1 MAKQAVASYRRR
13 GAHAAARRPVTP
25 FVSVKR
31 DPQPAVG
38 GHAPRSGGAGGVV
51 SGLRSRSRQLKL
63 GAAGLAA
70 ALLVAGIATG
80 IVSGEPSAEPAAQ
93 SFLLAWAQG
102 QYKEAAALTTG
113 PPGPVATALRT
124 AYQQLGAAAYYLSM
138 GQVSQHSGVATAYF
152 HASVDLG
159 QDGAAWD
166 YTGHFTLRKIS
177 SSWKVVWS
185 PAVINPGLRQG
196 ERMAVVTRMQNRA
209 PLLDAGGGSLIRP
222 SPAWIAQVRPGELRD
237 PQATAQAFAGATGLD
252 SEQVL
257 SVIRAA
263 PQSAPL
269 TLLTMQ
275 PAAYR
280 KLRHKLGKVPGL
292 TMRRVFRRLF
302 NSIASDVTGSVGTEI
317 AHALQEQGIAYRPG
331 TTVGV
336 SGLQQVYQRM
346 LAGTPQT
353 EVVTEN
359 AAGHQVAVLK
369 KWAGQPG
376 TAVRTTIDG
385 GVQAAADRA
394 LAGQSS
400 AAAIIAVNSS
410 NGHVLAVANR
420 NAAGAPKID
429 PLNGQ
434 YQPGN
439 AFTIVST
446 AALLSGGK
454 VSLDTPIPCR
464 ASTSVGGRT
473 FSNVPGTPRLGPA
486 PPFSSDFE
494 QSCGTAFTTLSLGLT
509 GSKLATSAANF
520 GLGLDWHLPL
530 SAFTG
535 SFRPAAT
542 QAGLAANTVGQQG
555 VEVSPL
561 DMALVAAG
569 VDAGTWH
576 PPVLVTSPPDPGL
589 SPRAVAGAQTVGAL
603 RQLMRAVVT
612 NGAARSADLRGAAVS
627 GQVGTAQLTPG
638 SKWWAHWFVGYRGG
652 VAFAVL
658 QLSKGSG
665 GSAVPLGRSFL
676 AGLGG

>member
-13 GAHAAARRPVTP
+13 GAHAARRPVTP

-51 SGLRSRSRQLKL
+51 SGLRLRSRQLKL

-93 SFLLAWAQG
+93 NFLLDWAQG
-102 QYKEAAALTTG
+102 QYKQAAALTTG
-113 PPGPVATALRT
+113 PAGPVTSTLRT
-124 AYQQLGAAAYYLSM
+124 AYEQLGAAAYYLSM

-196 ERMAVVTRMQNRA
+196 ERMAVVTRMPNRA
-209 PLLDAGGGSLIRP
+209 RILDAGGGSLIRP
-222 SPAWIAQVRPGELRD
+222 SAAWIAQVRPGELRD
-237 PQATAQAFAGATGLD
+237 PETTASRFAAATGLD
-252 SEQVL
+252 EEQVL

-269 TLLTMQ
+269 TLLTLQ
-275 PAAYR
+275 PSAYQ
-280 KLRHKLGKVPGL
+280 KLRHKLGTVPGL
-292 TMRRVFRRLF
+292 TMRRVSRRLF
-302 NSIASDVTGSVGTEI
+302 DSVASDVTGSVGTEI
-317 AHALQEQGIAYRPG
+317 AQALQKQGISYRPG
-331 TTVGV
+331 TTVGT

-353 EVVTEN
+353 MVVAEN
-359 AAGHQVAVLK
+359 AAGHQVTVLK
-369 KWAGQPG
+369 KWDGQPG
-376 TAVRTTIDG
+376 TPVRTTIDG

-394 LAGQSS
+394 LAGQPA

-410 NGHVLAVANR
+410 NGRVLAVANR
-420 NAAGAPKID
+420 NAARAPKID

-464 ASTSVGGRT
+464 SSTSVGGRT
-473 FSNVPGTPRLGPA
+473 FSNVPATPRLGPA

-520 GLGLDWHLPL
+520 GLGLNWHLPL

-535 SFRPAAT
+535 SFHPAVT

-589 SPRAVAGAQTVGAL
+589 NPRAVAGAQTVGAL

-612 NGAARSADLRGAAVS
+612 NGAARSADLGGAAVS
-627 GQVGTAQLTPG
+627 GQVGTAQVTPG

>member
-13 GAHAAARRPVTP
+13 GAHAAARKPVAP
-25 FVSVKR
+25 VVSVKR

-38 GHAPRSGGAGGVV
+38 GHAPRSDGAGGVV

-63 GAAGLAA
+63 GAAGLVV
-70 ALLVAGIATG
+70 ALLVAGVATG

-93 SFLLAWAQG
+93 NFLLAWAQG

-113 PPGPVATALRT
+113 PPGPVTTALRT
-124 AYQQLGAAAYYLSM
+124 AYEQLGAAAYYLSM
-138 GQVSQHSGVATAYF
+138 GQISQHSGVATAYF

-166 YTGHFTLRKIS
+166 YEGHFTLRKVAG
-177 SSWKVVWS
+177 SWKVVWS
-185 PAVINPGLRQG
+185 PAVINPGLRPG
-196 ERMAVVTRMQNRA
+196 MRMAVVTRMPNRA
-209 PLLDAGGGSLIRP
+209 RVLDAGGGSLIRP
-222 SPAWIAQVRPGELRD
+222 SAAWIAQVRPGQLSNPE
-237 PQATAQAFAGATGLD
+237 ATATAFADVTGLD
-252 SEQVL
+252 EEQVL

-269 TLLTMQ
+269 PLLTLE
-275 PAAYR
+275 PSAFHKLRR
-280 KLRHKLGKVPGL
+280 KLDRVPGL
-292 TMRRVFRRLF
+292 TLRRVSRRLF
-302 NSIASDVTGSVGTEI
+302 SSVASDVTGTVGTEI
-317 AHALQEQGIAYRPG
+317 APALQEQGIAYRPG
-331 TTVGV
+331 TTVGL

-346 LAGTPQT
+346 LAGTAQT
-353 EVVTEN
+353 EVVAEN
-359 AAGHQVAVLK
+359 AAGQQVVLR
-369 KWAGQPG
+369 KWDGQPG
-376 TAVRTTIDG
+376 TPVRTTIDG
-385 GVQAAADRA
+385 GVQTAADRA
-394 LAGQSS
+394 LAGQPS
-400 AAAIIAVNSS
+400 AAAIIAVQAS
-410 NGHVLAVANR
+410 NGHVLAVADR

-446 AALLSGGK
+446 AALLSGGRL
-454 VSLDTPIPCR
+454 SLDTPIPCR

-473 FSNVPGTPRLGPA
+473 FSNVPAAPRLGAA

-494 QSCGTAFTTLSLGLT
+494 QSCGTAFTQLSLGLT
-509 GSKLATSAANF
+509 GSRLATSASNF
-520 GLGLDWHLPL
+520 GLGLDWRLPL

-535 SFRPAAT
+535 SFRAAAT

-612 NGAARSADLRGAAVS
+612 NGAARSANLRGAPVS
-627 GQVGTAQLTPG
+627 GQVGTAQVTPG
-638 SKWWAHWFVGYRGG
+638 AKWWANWFVGYRDG

-658 QLSKGSG
+658 QLTKSSA

>member
-13 GAHAAARRPVTP
+13 GAHAAARKPAAP
-25 FVSVKR
+25 DVSVKR

-63 GAAGLAA
+63 GAAGLAC
-70 ALLVAGIATG
+70 ALLVAGVATG
-80 IVSGEPSAEPAAQ
+80 IAGGEPSAEPAAQ
-93 SFLLAWAQG
+93 NFLLAWAQG

-113 PPGPVATALRT
+113 PPGPVTTALRT

-138 GQVSQHSGVATAYF
+138 GRVSQHSGVATAYF
-152 HASVDLG
+152 QASVDLG

-166 YTGHFTLRKIS
+166 YQGHFTLRKVAG
-177 SSWKVVWS
+177 SWKVVWS
-185 PAVINPGLRQG
+185 PAVIHPGLRQG
-196 ERMAVVTRMQNRA
+196 ERMAVVTRMPKRA
-209 PLLDAGGGSLIRP
+209 GVLDAGGGSLIRL
-222 SPAWIAQVRPGELRD
+222 SAAWIAQVRPGQLSNPE
-237 PQATAQAFAGATGLD
+237 ATASAFADATGLD
-252 SEQVL
+252 QEQVL

-269 TLLTMQ
+269 PLLTLA
-275 PAAYR
+275 PSAFHKLRR
-280 KLRHKLGKVPGL
+280 KLDRVPGL
-292 TMRRVFRRLF
+292 TMRRVSRRLF
-302 NSIASDVTGSVGTEI
+302 SSVASDVTGSVGTEI
-317 AHALQEQGIAYRPG
+317 APALQEQGIAYRPG

-346 LAGTPQT
+346 LAGTAQT
-353 EVVTEN
+353 EVVAEN
-359 AAGHQVAVLK
+359 AAGHVSVLK
-369 KWAGQPG
+369 MWDGQRG
-376 TAVRTTIDG
+376 TPVRTTIDG
-385 GVQAAADRA
+385 GVQTAADRA

-400 AAAIIAVNSS
+400 AAAIIAVQAS

-434 YQPGN
+434 FQPGN

-446 AALLSGGK
+446 AALLSGGRL
-454 VSLDTPIPCR
+454 SLDTPIPCR
-464 ASTSVGGRT
+464 ASTSVGGKT
-473 FSNVPGTPRLGPA
+473 FSNVPAAPRQPA
-486 PPFSSDFE
+486 ATISSDFE

-509 GSKLATSAANF
+509 GSKLATSASNF
-520 GLGLDWHLPL
+520 GLGLDWRLPL

-535 SFRPAAT
+535 SFRAAAT

-561 DMALVAAG
+561 NMALVAAG

-612 NGAARSADLRGAAVS
+612 NGAARSANLRGAPVS
-627 GQVGTAQLTPG
+627 GQVGTVQVTPG

-658 QLSKGSG
+658 QLTKGSG

-676 AGLGG
+676 SGVGG

>member
-13 GAHAAARRPVTP
+13 GAHAAARKPAAP

-38 GHAPRSGGAGGVV
+38 GHAPGSGGAGGVV

-63 GAAGLAA
+63 GAAGLVC

-93 SFLLAWAQG
+93 NFLLAWAQG

-113 PPGPVATALRT
+113 PSGPVTTALRT

-138 GQVSQHSGVATAYF
+138 GPVSQHSGVATAYF

-159 QDGAAWD
+159 QDGASWG
-166 YTGHFTLRKIS
+166 YQGHFTLRKLS
-177 SSWKVVWS
+177 GSWKVVWS

-209 PLLDAGGGSLIRP
+209 ALLDAGGGSLIRP
-222 SPAWIAQVRPGELRD
+222 SAAWLAEVRPGQLTHPE
-237 PQATAQAFAGATGLD
+237 ATAKAFAAATGLD
-252 SEQVL
+252 GEQVL

-263 PQSAPL
+263 PQSVPQPLL
-269 TLLTMQ
+269 TLD
-275 PAAYR
+275 PAAYHKLRR
-280 KLRHKLGKVPGL
+280 KLAKVPGL
-292 TMRRVFRRLF
+292 TMRRVSRRLF
-302 NSIASDVTGSVGTEI
+302 NSVASDVTGSVGTEI

-346 LAGTPQT
+346 LAGTAQT

-369 KWAGQPG
+369 KWDGQPG
-376 TAVRTTIDG
+376 TPVRTTIDG
-385 GVQAAADRA
+385 GVQVAADRA

-400 AAAIIAVNSS
+400 AAAIIAVQAS

-420 NAAGAPKID
+420 NAAGVPKID
-429 PLNGQ
+429 PLTGQ

-446 AALLSGGK
+446 AALLGGHLT
-454 VSLDTPIPCR
+454 LDTPIPCR

-473 FSNVPGTPRLGPA
+473 FSNVPATPRLGPA

-509 GSKLATSAANF
+509 GSRLATSAANF

-535 SFRPAAT
+535 SFHAAVT

-569 VDAGTWH
+569 VDAGIWH

-589 SPRAVAGAQTVGAL
+589 RPRAVAGAQTVDAL
-603 RQLMRAVVT
+603 RQLMRAVVAS
-612 NGAARSADLRGAAVS
+612 GAARSANLPGAAVS
-627 GQVGTAQLTPG
+627 GQVGTAQVTPG
-638 SKWWAHWFVGYRGG
+638 SKWWAHWFVGYRAG

-658 QLSKGSG
+658 QLSKGSA

-676 AGLGG
+676 AGMGG

>member
-1 MAKQAVASYRRR
+1 
-13 GAHAAARRPVTP
+13 
-25 FVSVKR
+25 
-31 DPQPAVG
+31 
-38 GHAPRSGGAGGVV
+38 
-51 SGLRSRSRQLKL
+51 
-63 GAAGLAA
+63 
-70 ALLVAGIATG
+70 LVAGVATG

-93 SFLLAWAQG
+93 NFLLAWAQG

-138 GQVSQHSGVATAYF
+138 GRVSQHSGVATAYF

-166 YTGHFTLRKIS
+166 YQGHFTLRKVAG
-177 SSWKVVWS
+177 SWKVMWS
-185 PAVINPGLRQG
+185 PAVIHPGLRQG
-196 ERMAVVTRMQNRA
+196 ERMAVVTRMPNRA
-209 PLLDAGGGSLIRP
+209 RILDAGGGSLIRP
-222 SPAWIAQVRPGELRD
+222 SAAWIAQVRPGQLSNPE
-237 PQATAQAFAGATGLD
+237 ATASAFAEATGLD
-252 SEQVL
+252 QEQVL

-269 TLLTMQ
+269 PLLTLE
-275 PAAYR
+275 PSAFHKLRR
-280 KLRHKLGKVPGL
+280 KLDRVPGL
-292 TMRRVFRRLF
+292 TLRRVSRRL
-302 NSIASDVTGSVGTEI
+302 SSSVASAVTGSVGTEI
-317 AHALQEQGIAYRPG
+317 APALQEQGIAYRPG

-346 LAGTPQT
+346 LAGTAQT
-353 EVVTEN
+353 EVVAEN
-359 AAGHQVAVLK
+359 AAGHVSVLK
-369 KWAGQPG
+369 MWDGQRG
-376 TAVRTTIDG
+376 TPVRTTIDG
-385 GVQAAADRA
+385 GVQTAADRA
-394 LAGQSS
+394 LAGQPS
-400 AAAIIAVNSS
+400 AAAIIAVQAS

-446 AALLSGGK
+446 AALLSGGQL
-454 VSLDTPIPCR
+454 SLDTPIPCR

-473 FSNVPGTPRLGPA
+473 FSNVPAAPRLGAA

-509 GSKLATSAANF
+509 GSRLATSASNF
-520 GLGLDWHLPL
+520 GLGLDWRLPL

-535 SFRPAAT
+535 SFRAAAT

-569 VDAGTWH
+569 VDAGTWR

-612 NGAARSADLRGAAVS
+612 NGAARSANLRGAPVS
-627 GQVGTAQLTPG
+627 GQVGTAQVTPG
-638 SKWWAHWFVGYRGG
+638 SKWWAHWFVGYRSG

-658 QLSKGSG
+658 QLTKGSG

-676 AGLGG
+676 SGLGG